1 MNTTTAAREVA
12 AHLITDEEFTAEF
25 NRLAREKRAA
35 EVREQNRRSAYNGKV
50 WFTKERDDYGRTIR
64 VVKTMEDGVH
74 RTMGVVVLVPRWT
87 ADLKAKGI
95 SKFFSNDY
103 SVPGVTRGEAV
114 LNHDTAAEA
123 LARFGCGTKEYEL
136 YTAK

>member
-1 MNTTTAAREVA
+1 MNTTAAATA
-12 AHLITDEEFTAEF
+12 AHLITDEEFRAEF
-25 NRLAREKRAA
+25 NRLERERRAA
-35 EVREQNRRSAYNGKV
+35 EIRESNRASRYEGKV
-50 WFTKERDDYGRTIR
+50 WFNKERDDYGRTVR
-64 VVKTMEDGVH
+64 VVKTMEDGVS

-95 SKFFSNDY
+95 SKFFSNDF

-123 LARFGCGTKEYEL
+123 LARFGCGVKEYEL
-136 YTAK
+136 YPAK